1 MISRFRFYDPFALI
15 DITVGILLL
24 YTQIG
29 IPIWI
34 SEIHAW
40 FLIIKG
46 VATMIS
52 LPLPYAVFILGGFA
66 DVLSAAILYVG
77 TPPILAAYDVYLA
90 GFLLLKGLWTFLGM
104 QL

>member
-1 MISRFRFYDPFALI
+1 MIGRFRFYDPLALL

-24 YTQIG
+24 YTQVG
-29 IPIWI
+29 IPVWI

-40 FLIIKG
+40 FLILKG
-46 VATMIS
+46 VATIVS
-52 LPLPYAVFILGGFA
+52 LPLPHPVYILGGFA
-66 DVLSAAILYVG
+66 DILSAVILYVG

-90 GFLLLKGLWTFLGM
+90 GFLLFKGLWTFLGM